1 VVVGV
6 GLNVNQDEFPDDTEA
21 TSIKHAFGQALP
33 VEQPLM
39 YLIYRMEQVYEQIVD
54 FSEIL
59 ATFKTNSNPWERNCG
74 YEATIKFGKE
84 PLWTLKKMEV

>member
-1 VVVGV
+1 
-6 GLNVNQDEFPDDTEA
+6 
-21 TSIKHAFGQALP
+21 
-33 VEQPLM
+33 M

-59 ATFKTNSNPWERNCG
+59 ATFKDKFKSMGKRLR